1 MWNQMKT
8 TSFQRLSLKSIAN
21 KNNTIIFWG
30 SNLTPRCPNGYLKK
44 RKRKGIYLEFSW
56 NCIKICDPYIFQLE
70 QWECEKWSMLLNMS
84 YGPHS

>member
-1 MWNQMKT
+1 
-8 TSFQRLSLKSIAN
+8 
-21 KNNTIIFWG
+21 
-30 SNLTPRCPNGYLKK
+30 LTPRCPNGYLKK